1 MVAEPPHVRSAGV
14 HGNRCDRADLAT
26 RPPPAEPGDLR
37 VAELSYF
44 FPAHNEAENIEPL
57 VAEALEEL
65 PRLAQRFEIIA
76 VDDGSRDGTAEIA
89 DRLAAANPDIVR
101 VVHHPTNYGYG
112 AALRSGMRASRYGL
126 VAFTDGDRQFR
137 LVDLGSLLER
147 LGQPVAPHGQALPDV
162 VVGYRLKRADPTVRL
177 VYARSYRL
185 ALRLF
190 FGLHVRDV
198 DCACKLFRREALA
211 GVRLES
217 RGAFLSAELLIKLQ
231 ASGRKIV
238 EVGVPHYPR
247 TAGSASG
254 ANPKVV
260 LRAVRDFW
268 RLRLRLWARPEAA
281 LRRGEPIL
289 K

>member
-1 MVAEPPHVRSAGV
+1 MPEVSTETSAIAEAARAAEPDDA
-14 HGNRCDRADLAT
+14 
-26 RPPPAEPGDLR
+26 R

-57 VAEALEEL
+57 VTEALREL
-65 PRLAQRFEIIA
+65 PRLAKRFEIIA

-89 DRLAAANPDIVR
+89 DRLAAANPDVVR

-112 AALRSGMRASRYGL
+112 AALRSGLRASRYDL

-137 LVDLGSLLER
+137 LVDLGRLLQR
-147 LGQPVAPHGQALPDV
+147 LGKPVSPGDSATPDL
-162 VVGYRLKRADPTVRL
+162 VVGYRLKRADPMVRL
-177 VYARSYRL
+177 VYARAYRL
-185 ALRLF
+185 ALRTL

-198 DCACKLFRREALA
+198 DCACKLFRRDALHGA
-211 GVRLES
+211 RLES
-217 RGAFLSAELLIKLQ
+217 RGAFLSAELLIKLKTL
-231 ASGRKIV
+231 GRSIV
-238 EVGVPHYPR
+238 EVGIPHYPR

-268 RLRLRLWARPEAA
+268 RLRLRLWARPQAA
-281 LRRGEPIL
+281 LRRGEPVL
-289 K
+289 D